1 MKRNNIKTIL
11 KSLSFISLI
20 AFAILYIL
28 ERFFDIQFTND
39 NDLRQAFVIIYLI
52 ASLYYHRMELKD
64 KNDKI
69 QELEHRLN
77 SKK

>member
-1 MKRNNIKTIL
+1 MRNYSKTTL
-11 KSLSFISLI
+11 KTLSFIALI

-28 ERFFDIQFTND
+28 EGFFDIRFTND
-39 NDLRQAFVIIYLI
+39 NGLRQAFVLIYLI

-69 QELEHRLN
+69 QELKHRLN